1 MKAAVWYG
9 RRDIRVEEFPDPP
22 PPGENEVKIQ
32 VAWCGICGT
41 DLEEYLYGPL
51 YIPVN
56 GPNPLTGRMA
66 PMILGHEFAGT
77 VVEVGPGVNDFK
89 VGDVITPD
97 TLIHCG
103 ECYWCRRHYVHQCE
117 KLAILGLMTDGG
129 FAEYVNAPT
138 YMCFHLPPGVSPEV
152 GALAEPASV
161 AVRANRL
168 AGTSFGDRV
177 AVIGAGTIGLLCMQ
191 TAFLAGASEVYV
203 LEVEASRREVASRM
217 GATQVL
223 NPPEL
228 DPVEAIKDLTGGHGV
243 DVVLEAG
250 GNSETIAM
258 APKLA
263 RKRGRVALLTLHN
276 EPVPINFFPLVCD
289 EIQLIGSFS
298 HIYDEDFA
306 AAVSLLGSGRIQ
318 AEPLIT
324 GRIGLDDVVEKGLE
338 ELLANK
344 AGNLK
349 ILVSPQE
356 GTVR

>member
-1 MKAAVWYG
+1 MKAAVWHG

-22 PPGENEVKIQ
+22 SPGENEVKIQ
-32 VAWCGICGT
+32 VSWCGICGT

-51 YIPVN
+51 YIPVDK
-56 GPNPLTGRMA
+56 PNPLTGRVA
-66 PMILGHEFAGT
+66 PMILGHEFVGS
-77 VVEVGPGVNDFK
+77 VVEVGPGVSDFK
-89 VGDVITPD
+89 IGDVVTPD

-103 ECYWCRRHYVHQCE
+103 ECYWCRRHQVHQCE

-138 YMCFHLPPGVSPEV
+138 YMCFDLPAGVLPEV
-152 GALAEPASV
+152 AVFAEPASV

-168 AGTSFGDRV
+168 ANTSFGDTV
-177 AVIGAGTIGLLCMQ
+177 AVIGAGTIGLLCLQ
-191 TAFLAGASEVYV
+191 TAFLAGASRVYV
-203 LEVEASRREVASRM
+203 LEVEGSRRQIASEM
-217 GATQVL
+217 GATQVFDPL
-223 NPPEL
+223 EV
-228 DPVEAIKDLTGGHGV
+228 DPVEAIKDVTGGRGV

-258 APKLA
+258 APRLA

-306 AAVSLLGSGRIQ
+306 SAVSLLGSGRIQ

-324 GRIGLDDVVEKGLE
+324 GRIGLDAIVEKGLE
-338 ELLANK
+338 ELIADK

-349 ILVSPQE
+349 ILVSPQD
-356 GTVR
+356 GNGA

>member
-1 MKAAVWYG
+1 MKAAVWHG
-9 RRDIRVEEFPDPP
+9 RRDIRIEDFPDPP
-22 PPGENEVKIQ
+22 APATGEVKIR
-32 VAWCGICGT
+32 VTWCGICGT

-51 YIPVN
+51 YIPVDK
-56 GPNPLTGRMA
+56 PNPLTGRKA
-66 PMILGHEFAGT
+66 PMILGHEFVGS
-77 VVEVGPGVNDFK
+77 VVEVGPGVENFK

-103 ECYWCRRHYVHQCE
+103 ECYWCRRHQVHQCE

-138 YMCFHLPPGVSPEV
+138 YMCFHLPSGVSPEV
-152 GALAEPASV
+152 AVLAEPASV

-168 AGTSFGDRV
+168 ARTSFGDTV
-177 AVIGAGTIGLLCMQ
+177 AVLGAGTIGLLCLQ
-191 TAFLAGASEVYV
+191 TAFLAGASQVYV
-203 LEVEASRREVASRM
+203 LEVESSRRQIAAQL
-217 GATQVL
+217 GATQVFD
-223 NPPEL
+223 PRAV
-228 DPVEAIKDLTGGHGV
+228 DPVAAIKDLTGGRGV

-250 GNSETIAM
+250 GNAETIAL

-306 AAVSLLGSGRIQ
+306 AAVTLLGSRRIN
-318 AEPLIT
+318 AEPFIT
-324 GRIGLDDVVEKGLE
+324 GRIALDDMVEKGLE
-338 ELLANK
+338 ELIANK
-344 AGNLK
+344 ATHLK
-349 ILVSPQE
+349 ILVSPYK
-356 GTVR
+356 GSAG